1 VFAPFG
7 GVGRDHRERARA
19 RRDSFESSCVVF
31 WSFQRV
37 KLNGIF
43 FKGTQKSSA
52 QISGPQ
58 HMNSCCCFWKTNL
71 PIVSAIERAE
81 NSFIEDRLN
90 KKCFI
95 TAKSDGQLLTRLY
108 LSVPEFLNIFS
119 LNMRGGFSSQSS
131 GALLFILCYVWILDL
146 FFVLSSFFCIV
157 NAGQTSLN
165 PSMNRDQQR
174 RERGG
179 PLVRRW
185 RQIRPSYEWIRQRPW
200 KKRLW
205 PIPQQ
210 QQQQFPSKS
219 STNILSFSRLVV
231 VTVSVDHLD
240 LDLDCSL

>member
-1 VFAPFG
+1 MC
-7 GVGRDHRERARA
+7 EE
-19 RRDSFESSCVVF
+19 DSLLVNQVLSC
-31 WSFQRV
+31 
-37 KLNGIF
+37 
-43 FKGTQKSSA
+43 
-52 QISGPQ
+52 
-58 HMNSCCCFWKTNL
+58 
-71 PIVSAIERAE
+71 
-81 NSFIEDRLN
+81 
-90 KKCFI
+90 
-95 TAKSDGQLLTRLY
+95 
-108 LSVPEFLNIFS
+108 
-119 LNMRGGFSSQSS
+119 
-131 GALLFILCYVWILDL
+131 L
-146 FFVLSSFFCIV
+146 FFVMCGFWIVFLFFFFCIV

-210 QQQQFPSKS
+210 QFPSKS

-240 LDLDCSL
+240 LDLDCSLYVCPFQPLPGDRRHLRYLPSRRNHSSFFRGKEKGLQRRRRELGNGIHQSLFLDLTWVLSLWVLRLEPWISEYVRV